1 VVASLRGCGRSPAMT
16 FPSFRGP
23 IPLERHL
30 GDLGNLYLPFC
41 TEIYGYLHSHSM
53 ILRPRETGRAP
64 HTYCGSRL
72 RAATAKRLQVD
83 GLNHHAKTRIYA
95 LSRSE
100 RGREWLFRG
109 LHRAWVNWTK
119 KGGSWLHTDSA
130 IPNWRSSTALFVSIA
145 GGDLWTIFC
154 CLIFK
159 WEICEPAL

>member
-1 VVASLRGCGRSPAMT
+1 MT

-30 GDLGNLYLPFC
+30 GGLGNLYLPFC

-83 GLNHHAKTRIYA
+83 GLNHHAKTRIY
-95 LSRSE
+95 E
-100 RGREWLFRG
+100 RGREWLSG
-109 LHRAWVNWTK
+109 VYT
-119 KGGSWLHTDSA
+119 GPGSIGQKRVAAGSTLIVPSQIGALPLPCSSA
-130 IPNWRSSTALFVSIA
+130 
-145 GGDLWTIFC
+145 
-154 CLIFK
+154 
-159 WEICEPAL
+159 

>member
-95 LSRSE
+95 LC
-100 RGREWLFRG
+100 RE
-109 LHRAWVNWTK
+109 ASAVVNGFSGVYT
-119 KGGSWLHTDSA
+119 GPGSIGQKRVAAGSTLIVPSQTGALPLPCSSA
-130 IPNWRSSTALFVSIA
+130 
-145 GGDLWTIFC
+145 
-154 CLIFK
+154 
-159 WEICEPAL
+159 